1 MERNINENEQLYEIL
16 RNCLLALNC
25 PRSRHYPN
33 KNYGSH
39 IKTQGNTIS
48 LKTALDYARQAVSGF
63 DGVLIKSA
71 ELCDE
76 GILFHVLV
84 NNEKGEVTV
93 KLE

>member
-16 RNCLLALNC
+16 QNCLLSLSC
-25 PRSRHYPN
+25 PRLKHYPN

-39 IKTQGNTIS
+39 LKAQGVGIS
-48 LKTALDYARQAVSGF
+48 MKTALDYARQAVKEL

-71 ELCDE
+71 QPCSE
-76 GILFHVLV
+76 GILFQVLV

-93 KLE
+93 KL